1 MFLGTP
7 WPVRGAATGHMSGL
21 YWWNRESGTVS
32 SCLETSITTYFH
44 GHILKILQ
52 ILLKKIIQADVTK
65 ILLVSRKQ
73 IYNICVCV
81 KAFWNYVFPNKHISY
96 KPQQNTISNQTLSPW
111 AFDGNELCYIFC
123 LLRSQIVSFTL

>member
-1 MFLGTP
+1 MCQVYIG
-7 WPVRGAATGHMSGL
+7 GI
-21 YWWNRESGTVS
+21 ESGTNS

-52 ILLKKIIQADVTK
+52 ILLKKIIQADMTK

-81 KAFWNYVFPNKHISY
+81 KAFWNYVFPNKHIS
-96 KPQQNTISNQTLSPW
+96 
-111 AFDGNELCYIFC
+111 
-123 LLRSQIVSFTL
+123 